1 MNEADRRLIVSCFR
15 FYVEQGEIEVG
26 AFVVM
31 TDHFYILLSLAGRW
45 TVGQWMH
52 ALMSYV
58 GAKTGAR
65 LRSAGSRWQKG
76 FYETE
81 IWAARQFNFMVDYI
95 HYNPVRAGLVKLPE
109 EWEASS
115 ACPHS
120 RITLTW

>member
-1 MNEADRRLIVSCFR
+1 MAERLIVSCFR

-26 AFVVM
+26 ALVVM
-31 TDHFYILLSLAGRW
+31 PDHFHILLSLNGRW
-45 TVGQWMH
+45 TVSQWMR
-52 ALMSYV
+52 ALMSFV
-58 GAKTGAR
+58 GRKTGTR

-81 IWAARQFNFMVDYI
+81 IRAAKQFHFMVDYI

-115 ACPHS
+115 VCPRS
-120 RITLTW
+120 WITLTW